1 MHTKVNIG
9 IEFVRMESRSCPMKG
24 TKCKCGFATVS
35 GRKACPKC
43 GRVMEEAEWPDEG
56 RVLSFT
62 RLQAEPEGL
71 KEPHNLVLV
80 GIAKGPKLVCWTT
93 ATLDEDDEVAIADM
107 GGKYFCNPMDL
118 SFKLDAKDS
127 KLD

>member
-1 MHTKVNIG
+1 
-9 IEFVRMESRSCPMKG
+9 MKG

-62 RLQAEPEGL
+62 RLQAVSEGL
-71 KEPHNLVLV
+71 TGPHNLALV
-80 GIAKGPKLVCWTT
+80 GIDKGPKLVCWTT
-93 ATLDEDDEVAIADM
+93 AILNEDDEVSIADV
-107 GGKYFCNPMDL
+107 GGKYFCNPTDL
-118 SFKLDAKDS
+118 SFTLEAKDS
-127 KLD
+127 KAD